1 MHAVKRSI
9 TVVGS
14 VVALAATAAVPV
26 AFGGNDPG
34 TGGGAGG
41 AKSKITIEKLKN
53 TGMSGEVNSKDRK
66 CEKGRRVQTFR
77 LDDFISVKI
86 DIVFADNHGNW
97 RSKKDL
103 QPGTYFAKVDSIN
116 GCRYDVSD
124 NKKLR

>member
-1 MHAVKRSI
+1 M

-14 VVALAATAAVPV
+14 VGVLAAAAVLAPA

-41 AKSKITIEKLKN
+41 AKSKITIEKLKT
-53 TGMSGEVNSKDRK
+53 TGASGKVTSRENK
-66 CEKGRRVQTFR
+66 CEKNRRVQLFR

-86 DIVFADNHGNW
+86 DIVFADNHGDW

-103 QPGTYFAKVDSIN
+103 EKGTYFAKVDSIN